1 MIRALFP
8 ITAGAT
14 VALLLSVPSAVA
26 ALDTPPGAQDTPDA
40 ADRPISRAEATAMA
54 GQLFDRL
61 DANHD
66 GTLDA
71 ADRKARFEAERA
83 RFEAERTARLA
94 ARFDAIDTNH
104 DGAISRAEFM
114 AAHAHG
120 ATEPEGPMPPP
131 PPPPA
136 MGYDA
141 PPPPAAGLALGYDA
155 PGAPVARGAGQRQ
168 PAMARPPE
176 GWAPPQRWGPDRGR
190 DAPPPHWGGPE
201 DARHGPEGPHGRP
214 FGPERGP
221 MLVGLILRTAD
232 PQHSGTVSRAA
243 FIAAAQTLFDRA
255 DANHD
260 GTVTPAERKAM
271 RRALRQRGDDR
282 YGPDHRRFAPGD
294 AAPPP
299 PPHD

>member
-26 ALDTPPGAQDTPDA
+26 ALDTPPGAPDA
-40 ADRPISRAEATAMA
+40 PDGADRPITRADATAMA

-71 ADRKARFEAERA
+71 TDRQVRMEAARA
-83 RFEAERTARLA
+83 RFAAERTARLA

-104 DGAISRAEFM
+104 DGTISRAEFM

-120 ATEPEGPMPPP
+120 PMGPDGVMPPEGMLPPP
-131 PPPPA
+131 PPPPP

-141 PPPPAAGLALGYDA
+141 PPPAAGLALGYDA
-155 PGAPVARGAGQRQ
+155 PGAPVARGPGHGQ

-176 GWAPPQRWGPDRGR
+176 GWAPPHRWGPERGP

-201 DARHGPEGPHGRP
+201 GPHGPR
-214 FGPERGP
+214 FGPGHGP

-232 PQHSGTVSRAA
+232 PQHSGTVTRAA

-260 GTVTPAERKAM
+260 GTVTPAERKALRAQM
-271 RRALRQRGDDR
+271 RHASHMRDD
-282 YGPDHRRFAPGD
+282 DRFAPGD
-294 AAPPP
+294 DAPPP